1 VRRLV
6 SSATGLLHTRLA
18 LLGNELR
25 EELARWTIAVLG
37 ACGVIALAAL
47 SLGAG
52 SAALI
57 LGVEPENRAA
67 AAAALALLYL
77 CSAAYVTWR
86 VLAVLAAK
94 PTAFSASLEQLERDR
109 RALVDAS
116 DTQRSALG
124 QGAGELGRL
133 ISIGVLAYSIARR
146 LRRAA

>member
-6 SSATGLLHTRLA
+6 ASATGLLHTRLA

-47 SLGAG
+47 ALGAG

-57 LGVEPENRAA
+57 LGVGPENRAT
-67 AAAALALLYL
+67 AAAALALLFL
-77 CSAAYVTWR
+77 CCAAYATWR
-86 VLAVLAAK
+86 VLAVLAVR
-94 PTAFSASLEQLERDR
+94 PTAFPASLGELERDR

-116 DTQRSALG
+116 GEQRSALG
-124 QGAGELGRL
+124 QGASELGRL
-133 ISIGVLAYSIARR
+133 VSIGLLAYSITRR
-146 LRRAA
+146 FRR